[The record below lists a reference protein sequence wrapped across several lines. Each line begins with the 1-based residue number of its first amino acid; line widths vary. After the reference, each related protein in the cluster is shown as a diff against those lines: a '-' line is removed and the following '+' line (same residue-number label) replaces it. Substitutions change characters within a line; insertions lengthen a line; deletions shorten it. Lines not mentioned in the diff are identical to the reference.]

1 MEMDGFSF
9 TSTDWSAAPAVRHAG
24 ETGEA
29 IWRTQQFGS
38 IRVRRVDY
46 SVGYLA
52 DHWCSKGH
60 VLFVLE
66 GELVTTLDD
75 GRVVTTGA
83 GCSYQV
89 ADNHEAH
96 RSSAP
101 SGARLLIVD

>member
-1 MEMDGFSF
+1 MEMTGFGFSA
-9 TSTDWSAAPAVRHAG
+9 TDWDTVPAVRHSG
-24 ETGEA
+24 EVGEA
-29 IWRTQQFGS
+29 HWRTQQFGP

-52 DHWCSKGH
+52 DHWCRKGH

-66 GELVTTLDD
+66 GELITTLDD
-75 GRVVTTGA
+75 GKVVTTGA

-89 ADNHEAH
+89 ADNREAH

>member
-1 MEMDGFSF
+1 MEMDGFTF
-9 TSTDWSAAPAVRHAG
+9 GSTDWSTVPPVRHAG

-29 IWRTQQFGS
+29 IWRTQQFGP

-46 SVGYLA
+46 SAGYVA

-60 VLFVLE
+60 VLFVLA

-75 GRVVTTGA
+75 GRVVITGP

-89 ADNHEAH
+89 ADNKEAH

-101 SGARLLIVD
+101 EGAQLLIVD